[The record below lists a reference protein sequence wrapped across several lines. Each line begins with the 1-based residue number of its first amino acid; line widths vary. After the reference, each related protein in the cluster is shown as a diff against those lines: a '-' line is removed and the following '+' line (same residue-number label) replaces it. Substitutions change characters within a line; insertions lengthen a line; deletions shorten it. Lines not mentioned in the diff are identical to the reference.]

1 MRTKHFCFDE
11 NKCKSVEEIDQDTPA
26 SSNSQFK
33 ERGLK
38 RKVIVENK
46 IPFSKI
52 FLKERLS
59 IHLCYGNIGSFH
71 GRNFLV
77 KCGGQVG
84 VKPIY
89 YETQK
94 ENAGEHGILYP
105 HCLKSGGTH
114 TPWTRPPT

>member
-33 ERGLK
+33 ERGLE

-46 IPFSKI
+46 IPFKI
-52 FLKERLS
+52 FLKERIS
-59 IHLCYGNIGSFH
+59 IHLCYGNIGFVSWAQFSC
-71 GRNFLV
+71 
-77 KCGGQVG
+77 KMWGGQVG

-105 HCLKSGGTH
+105 HCLKSGGTQ
-114 TPWTRPPT
+114 WTRPPT